1 MLADPGGKG
10 RAPRA
15 PLTRRFDLQLFE
27 TIVETIPDMIFAKDA
42 ADLRYVLLNQ
52 AGEDL
57 LGIPR
62 DQLLGRTDHDL
73 FARDQ
78 ADALVARDRELLAG
92 GVTIETFDEEILSPG
107 KGLRVLNG
115 KRCIIHEHNKPR
127 YVLGIFRD
135 VTDSRA
141 TSRERHLLE
150 RQLQEAQKMEA
161 IGLLAGGIAHD
172 FNNMLTVMLAAG
184 QTLLET
190 VSPDSEERKDVEDI
204 IASVHRAAALVRQLL
219 AFSRRQVLQPKV
231 LDLNA
236 VVANIERLL
245 RRLINGD
252 IKLII
257 IPAREIGLVR
267 ADAGQ
272 LDQIIVNLAINA
284 RDAMPNGGTLTFAT
298 SNVTLDETFA
308 RTHPGASKG
317 PHVLLSISDTG
328 TGMSPTVKA
337 HLFEPFFTTKKPGS
351 GTGLGL
357 STVYGIVR
365 QSGGYITADSEEGR
379 GTTFRIYLPRV
390 SDAGVDD
397 LLDRLSTATLYGNE
411 TILVVEDDAVLREVA
426 VGILRGFRYNVLSAA
441 DSEAAVKVASGH
453 RGPIHLLITDAL
465 PDPTSGLPA
474 ELTSVN
480 PDLRV
485 LLMSGQIQSVTVDAR
500 LAPRLDLLEKP
511 FTPDSLARA
520 VRPARDRKY

>member
-1 MLADPGGKG
+1 ME
-10 RAPRA
+10 
-15 PLTRRFDLQLFE
+15 LFE
-27 TIVETIPDMIFAKDA
+27 AIVETIPDMIFAKEA
-42 ADLRYVLLNQ
+42 SDLRYVLLNQ

-73 FARDQ
+73 FARAQ
-78 ADALVARDRELLAG
+78 ADALVEKDREVLAG
-92 GVTIETFDEEILSPG
+92 GVTIETFDEEILSPA
-107 KGLRVLNG
+107 KGLRLLHG
-115 KRCIIHEHNKPR
+115 KRCLIHEDGKPR

-141 TSRERHLLE
+141 TSRERDLLE

-190 VSPDSEERKDVEDI
+190 VSADSPERKDVEDI
-204 IASVHRAAALVRQLL
+204 IASVHRAAGLVRQLL

-245 RRLINGD
+245 RRLINGE

-257 IPAREIGLVR
+257 VPGREIGLVR
-267 ADAGQ
+267 ADVGQ
-272 LDQIIVNLAINA
+272 LEQIIVNLAINA

-298 SNVTLDETFA
+298 SNVTLDDAFV
-308 RTHPGASKG
+308 RRHPGATTG
-317 PHVLLSISDTG
+317 PHVLLAISDTG
-328 TGMSPTVKA
+328 TGMSAAVKA

-365 QSGGYITADSEEGR
+365 QSGGYIMADSEEGR

-390 SDAGVDD
+390 MDAAAVDAVR
-397 LLDRLSTATLYGNE
+397 DRLPTATLYGNE
-411 TILVVEDDAVLREVA
+411 TIMLIEDDAVLREVA
-426 VGILRGFRYNVLSAA
+426 VGILRGFRYKVLSAA
-441 DSEAAVKVASGH
+441 DFDAAVKVASAH
-453 RGPIHLLITDAL
+453 SGPIHLLITDVL
-465 PDPTSGLPA
+465 PDPTGGLPS

-480 PDLRV
+480 RDLRV
-485 LLMSGQIQSVTVDAR
+485 LLMSGQIQSMTVDPR
-500 LAPRLDLLEKP
+500 IAPRLDLLEKP
-511 FTPDSLARA
+511 FTPDSLVRA
-520 VRPARDRKY
+520 VRTALDRKD

>member
-1 MLADPGGKG
+1 M
-10 RAPRA
+10 R
-15 PLTRRFDLQLFE
+15 LFE
-27 TIVETIPDMIFAKDA
+27 AIVETNPDMNVAKDA

-52 AGEDL
+52 AGEHL

-73 FARDQ
+73 FARAQ
-78 ADALVARDRELLAG
+78 ADALVARDREVLAG
-92 GVTIETFDEEILSPG
+92 GVTIESFDEEILSPG
-107 KGLRVLNG
+107 KGLRLLNG
-115 KRCIIHEHNKPR
+115 KRWLIHEDGRPR
-127 YVLGIFRD
+127 YILGIFRD
-135 VTDSRA
+135 VTESRV
-141 TSRERHLLE
+141 TSRERDSLE

-190 VSPDSEERKDVEDI
+190 VSVDSPERKDAEDI
-204 IASVHRAAALVRQLL
+204 VASVHRAAGLVRQLL

-236 VVANIERLL
+236 VVASIERLL
-245 RRLINGD
+245 RRLINGE

-257 IPAREIGLVR
+257 IPANEIWLVK

-272 LDQIIVNLAINA
+272 LEQIIVNLAINA

-298 SNVTLDETFA
+298 SNVTTDAGFA
-308 RTHPGASKG
+308 RMHPGIKAG
-317 PHVLLSISDTG
+317 QYVLLSISDTG
-328 TGMSPTVKA
+328 TGMSEAVKA

-365 QSGGYITADSEEGR
+365 QSGGYIMADSEEGR

-390 SDAGVDD
+390 SDAAVDAPR
-397 LLDRLSTATLYGNE
+397 DRLSTATLYGTE
-411 TILVVEDDAVLREVA
+411 TILLIEDDAILRELA
-426 VGILRGFRYNVLSAA
+426 VGILRGYRYNVLSAP
-441 DSEAAVKVASGH
+441 DFDAAVKVAAAH
-453 RGPIHLLITDAL
+453 DGPIHLLVTDVL
-465 PDPTSGLPA
+465 PDLAEGLPA
-474 ELTSVN
+474 KWTTVN

-485 LLMSGQIQSVTVDAR
+485 VLTSGHVQAVATDVS
-500 LAPRLDLLEKP
+500 LAPRLALLEKP

-520 VRPARDRKY
+520 VRTALDRKE